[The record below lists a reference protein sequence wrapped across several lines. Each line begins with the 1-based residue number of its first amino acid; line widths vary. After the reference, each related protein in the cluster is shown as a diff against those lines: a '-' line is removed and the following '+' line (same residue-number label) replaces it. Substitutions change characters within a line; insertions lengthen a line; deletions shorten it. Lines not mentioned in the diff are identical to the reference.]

1 MNDVLRAIQTIMEDD
16 PRFESIV
23 QGLSNSQNEQA
34 LGRCLPTVL
43 TDEDLS
49 TQAWIQ
55 LLGSEKALHQYLKD
69 IVVSGSSSAKMHKA
83 ALSVPLDRTIE
94 MLSKYYSM
102 PAFRRS
108 VPENST
114 RKCVSEVMLSRLL
127 QFDEYK
133 NYSLEMSESDLNSV
147 LYTDRGSLF
156 KGGFAFFSKLAV
168 LPSLEDRVVKRML
181 RLSKL
186 ESLLDDLDNLPI
198 KKKNDLVI
206 GIFGLF
212 DMLDSPFVFIE
223 LVEAYPQLQYYFED
237 VYLIENLVYAIKNDD
252 YCHFKIR
259 LMTQLV
265 LNSDMLD
272 YWEGVPFLLDNQQ
285 YLELANLQS
294 QSVFRHYADRYN
306 NLALTH
312 KSHVLQGSDI
322 EVVDVDGFINSL
334 APKNLRFVVFDLTI
348 VGRKLSAI
356 ADHPFVQSILRKD
369 EEKLIIAE
377 ALKNLDSSNISAAM
391 DLVEKVKVLCTSIA
405 DAPAD
410 LQQQIAEFSALYDRF
425 QDKYIAL
432 CKDQDL
438 PSQAS
443 EDVSSPVESPLVDHD
458 EQEAIKSLASLREE
472 VSQLQRQLQVSETN
486 NAELLS
492 KNETLSEKYQNQKTE
507 LSRIKTL
514 QHALH
519 TNEVNKP
526 IQYDGGFV
534 KKIAEQIS
542 GGIKNPEDMLRAF
555 AVLYPDRLEVL
566 DSAYSSAKG
575 SSEFKN
581 LERLGNFILI
591 LVTDYLRD
599 LLNGVP
605 DAQARLLFGSKAFRA
620 AESDSVLASDKLRGS
635 REFVYN
641 GQKRVFERNLAIGI
655 KYGAVNSL
663 RMYFDVIDSKV
674 VIAYCGEHL
683 GNTRT
688 T

>member
-1 MNDVLRAIQTIMEDD
+1 MNDVLRIFQSFMEDD
-16 PRFESIV
+16 PVFGSIV
-23 QGLSNSQNEQA
+23 QGLSDSQNEQA
-34 LGRCLPTVL
+34 LGKSLPTVL

-49 TQAWIQ
+49 AQAWTQ

-69 IVVSGSSSAKMHKA
+69 IVVSGSSSAKMQKA
-83 ALSVPLDRTIE
+83 ALSLPLDRTIE

-108 VPENST
+108 IPENST
-114 RKCVSEVMLSRLL
+114 RKCVSEMMLSRLL

-147 LYTDRGSLF
+147 LYTERGSLF
-156 KGGFAFFSKLAV
+156 KGGFTFFSKLAV
-168 LPSLEDRVVKRML
+168 LPSVEDRVVKRML
-181 RLSKL
+181 RLNKL
-186 ESLLDDLDNLPI
+186 EPLLVDLDNLHV
-198 KKKNDLVI
+198 KKKNDLII

-212 DMLDSPFVFIE
+212 DMLDSPFVFVE
-223 LVEAYPQLQYYFED
+223 LVEAYPQLQSYFED
-237 VYLIENLVYAIKNDD
+237 VYLIRDLVHAIDNGD
-252 YCHFKIR
+252 YCHFKIK

-265 LNSDMLD
+265 LNSQMLD
-272 YWEGVPFLLDNQQ
+272 YCEGVPLLLDNQEFQ
-285 YLELANLQS
+285 ELANLQT
-294 QSVFRHYADRYN
+294 QSILRSSAESYN
-306 NLALTH
+306 KLAHTH
-312 KSHVLQGSDI
+312 KSHVLQGSELG
-322 EVVDVDGFINSL
+322 EVEVEQFINSL
-334 APKNLRFVVFDLTI
+334 KPKDLRLVVFDLTI
-348 VGRKLSAI
+348 VWRKLSTI
-356 ADHPFVQSILRKD
+356 AEHPFVQSILRKD
-369 EEKLIIAE
+369 EEKLVIAE
-377 ALKNLDSSNISAAM
+377 ALRNLDSSNISAAM
-391 DLVEKVKVLCTSIA
+391 ELVEKVKVLCTSIV
-405 DAPAD
+405 DAPAE
-410 LQQQIAEFSALYDRF
+410 LQQQITEFSALYDRF
-425 QDKYIAL
+425 QRKYKAL
-432 CKDQDL
+432 CNAHDL
-438 PSQAS
+438 PERAT
-443 EDVSSPVESPLVDHD
+443 EDVSVAAEVPLLNQ
-458 EQEAIKSLASLREE
+458 EGQEAIKALASLRDE
-472 VSQLQRQLQVSETN
+472 VSRLQQQLQDSETN
-486 NAELLS
+486 NADLVS
-492 KNETLSEKYQNQKTE
+492 KNEMLTEKFQDQKNE
-507 LSRIKTL
+507 LGRIKSL

-542 GGIKNPEDMLRAF
+542 GGVKNPEDMLRAF